1 MVSFVF
7 HSWSQLHYTLYY
19 VIYITFP
26 FQILPKSLC
35 FGIFIV
41 ILSCHTA
48 FFASRLVIFLLFR
61 NNKNFISCGY
71 FSPQF
76 VQILQFLAR
85 WLLTWDVTE
94 INSEFLSSADLHV
107 TEGFLV
113 IQVLRLSFSATL
125 HWMILSALL
134 STYSYLIIM
143 VSLSIE
149 P

>member
-7 HSWSQLHYTLYY
+7 DSWSQLHYTLYY
-19 VIYITFP
+19 IMYITFP

-48 FFASRLVIFLLFR
+48 FFCMQTCQCFCCFFFSGI
-61 NNKNFISCGY
+61 

-76 VQILQFLAR
+76 VQILQFSAG
-85 WLLTWDVTE
+85 WLLPWDVAE

-125 HWMILSALL
+125 HWMILSAFVEHIFWSDHNGELVNR
-134 STYSYLIIM
+134 T
-143 VSLSIE
+143 VS
-149 P
+149 